1 MRTPLFLFFLAGGIA
16 SAITPQQSEFFESR
30 IRPVLAQNCYECHSE
45 AGKKKGGLLLD
56 SRPGWQKGG
65 ESGDSIVP
73 GDAKKSLLIQ
83 TIRHEHD
90 DLKMPKAGAKLDD
103 KVIADFER
111 WVIDGAPDPRDKAP
125 SKDELAK
132 ATAWKTVLDTRKQWW
147 AFQPVKAPAVKG
159 DGNPVDALIEA
170 KLKENGLTQSPP
182 ADPATIVRR
191 LYYIITGLPPTP
203 EQLQSAVRDPQSA
216 IDTLLASPRYGEKW
230 ARHWMDWVRYA
241 ETYGSEG
248 DPAIPYAWRYRDYLI
263 RTINSDVPYPQMVRE
278 AVAGDLLPKP
288 RIIDGTNESALG
300 IAQLRMVLHGFSP
313 TDTLDEMCNFTDNQI
328 DTVSKAFQ
336 GLTLSCARCHNHKFD
351 AISQTDFY
359 SWFGIFTSTHPAVID
374 VNLPDRG
381 KAEREQLLKLKSQIK
396 DAVAKAWLQS
406 ADAKKLSVPM
416 PVETPPFAAS
426 SIVKRLDL
434 KTGQWHSDG
443 RAVAQGVT
451 KPGEFSIALEGGK
464 MIERIHPSG
473 IFTDLVSTK
482 ERAVLNSP
490 TFRCEGGTLWIRS
503 CGGGGARARYVV
515 AKYPRTGTIHK
526 AKDFK
531 DPDDATL
538 RWHKLDLEYWKG
550 DDIFIQCN
558 TAADMPAEAKTDARS
573 WFGITDIVITRAD
586 APTDGAKT
594 EPKKAAQADTAF
606 GLITAWQNNAL
617 TDAQALALNT
627 LLQQNKLTQDI
638 PAVAALVAKY
648 RELEAKLP
656 QPTRAPGVLEAD
668 ARDAALLVRGN
679 HKQPGEIV
687 PRYFLD
693 AIDSTPFKAANSG
706 RLQLAEHLASPTNP
720 LTARVIVNR
729 VWHHVFGRG
738 IVATPDNFGRLGDLP
753 THPELLDFLAQRF
766 IDSGGS
772 IKSLVKLLV
781 SSKTFQCEDRAPAG
795 AMEKDPDNKLLSHF
809 TVRRL
814 EAESIRDSILSL
826 TGSLDETIY
835 GEPVTGGESRRS
847 VYVNV
852 IRNNLDDFLTV
863 FDAPVPSATR
873 GRRDATNV
881 PAQSLT
887 LLNSPRVKD
896 WAMKWARRLEGKDE
910 QKVERMFAEA
920 FGRKPTADEL
930 AGCLA
935 FVAQS
940 AKAGEAERA
949 ELAKL
954 EAQSRDLS
962 GKIEALLAPVR
973 RKLANKLAAPPIDKL
988 PVPFAEWDF
997 EDGPQDL
1004 KGRLPLTLEGG
1015 ARIASGALVLDGSG
1029 RTFARSKPLPKPFT
1043 SKTLEAWVMLD
1054 DLTQRGGGVLTMQD
1068 TKGNVF
1074 DSIVFAEKETQRWM
1088 AGSDFGKR
1096 TQSFEGAV
1104 EGEVTSRPVHVALVY
1119 EADGT
1124 ITGYRDG
1131 APYGHGYKS
1140 NGPVTFEPG
1149 ESEIL
1154 LGCRHGSG
1162 GGNKLLRGTIFRAR
1176 LYDRALKPDEI
1187 ALSRKAEGGSV
1198 TDHDILA
1205 ALSDQQRANVQVW
1218 RQQLEALNGNANSLR
1233 EQIGKLEGADQ
1244 TWGSLA
1250 LSLINLKEFIYLK

>member
-1 MRTPLFLFFLAGGIA
+1 M
-16 SAITPQQSEFFESR
+16 
-30 IRPVLAQNCYECHSE
+30 
-45 AGKKKGGLLLD
+45 LLD
-56 SRPGWQKGG
+56 SRSGWQKGG
-65 ESGDSIVP
+65 ESGDSIIP
-73 GDAKKSLLIQ
+73 GDEKKSLLIQ

-111 WVIDGAPDPRDKAP
+111 WVNDGAPDPRDKAP

-132 ATAWKTVLDTRKQWW
+132 ATEWKTILGTRKEWW
-147 AFQPVKAPAVKG
+147 AFQPVKAPVVKAV
-159 DGNPVDALIEA
+159 GNPVDELIEA

-182 ADPATIVRR
+182 ADAATIVRR

-203 EQLQSAVRDPQSA
+203 EQLQSAIRNPQSA

-248 DPAIPYAWRYRDYLI
+248 DPPIPYAWRYRDYLI
-263 RTINSDVPYPQMVRE
+263 RSFNSDVPYPQMVRE

-381 KAEREQLLKLKSQIK
+381 KAEREQLVKLKQQIK
-396 DAVAKAWLQS
+396 DTVAKAWLKNS
-406 ADAKKLSVPM
+406 AARAITANLSDDAPS
-416 PVETPPFAAS
+416 FASS
-426 SIVKRLDL
+426 SIVKRFDL

-443 RAVAQGVT
+443 KAIAQGVT
-451 KPGEFSIALEGGK
+451 KPGEFSVALEGGK

-482 ERAVLNSP
+482 ERAVLISP

-503 CGGGGARARYVV
+503 CGGGGARARYIVQN
-515 AKYPRTGTIHK
+515 YPRTGTIHK

-531 DPDDATL
+531 EPDDSTL

-550 DDIFIQCN
+550 DDIFIQCT
-558 TAADMPAEAKTDARS
+558 TAADMPAEAKNDARS
-573 WFGITDIVITRAD
+573 WFGITDVVITRAD
-586 APTDGAKT
+586 AGAGD
-594 EPKKAAQADTAF
+594 PKKASQSSSALE
-606 GLITAWQNNAL
+606 LIAAWQSNTL
-617 TDAQALALNT
+617 TDSQALALNT

-638 PAVAALVAKY
+638 PAAASLVAKY
-648 RELEAKLP
+648 REIEAKLP
-656 QPTRAPGVLEAD
+656 QPTRAPGVLEGD
-668 ARDAALLVRGN
+668 ARDAALLVRGD

-693 AIDSTPFKAANSG
+693 AIDSKPFKPSNSG
-706 RLQLAEHLASPTNP
+706 RLQLAEHLADWSNP

-729 VWHHVFGRG
+729 AWHHVFGRG
-738 IVATPDNFGRLGDLP
+738 IVATPDNFGRLGELP
-753 THPELLDFLAQRF
+753 SHPELLDFLAQRF

-772 IKSLVKLLV
+772 IKSLIKLLV
-781 SSKTFQCEDRAPAG
+781 SSKTFQCDDRAPAG
-795 AMEKDPDNKLLSHF
+795 AVEKDPDNKLLSHF
-809 TVRRL
+809 SVRRL
-814 EAESIRDSILSL
+814 EAEAIRDSILSL
-826 TGSLDETIY
+826 AGSLDETMF
-835 GEPVTGGESRRS
+835 GEPVGGSESRRS

-852 IRNNLDDFLTV
+852 NRNNLDDFLTV

-887 LLNSPRVKD
+887 LLNSPRVKA
-896 WAMKWARRLEGKDE
+896 WALRWGRRLEGSDE
-910 QKVERMFAEA
+910 QRVERMFVEA

-930 AGCLA
+930 AGCVS
-935 FVAQS
+935 FVGQS
-940 AKAGEAERA
+940 GKAGESERA

-954 EAQSRDLS
+954 DEQSKALSAKLEAVL
-962 GKIEALLAPVR
+962 GPVR
-973 RKLANKLAAPPIDKL
+973 AKLGTKTAAPPPEKL
-988 PVPFAEWDF
+988 PVPLAEWDF

-1004 KGRLPLTLEGG
+1004 KGQLPLTLEGN
-1015 ARIASGALVLDGSG
+1015 ARIVNGALVLDGSG
-1029 RTFARSKPLPKPFT
+1029 KSHARSKPLPKKLT
-1043 SKTLEAWVMLD
+1043 AKTLEAWVMLD
-1054 DLTQRGGGVLTMQD
+1054 DTNQRGGGVLTVQD
-1068 TKGNVF
+1068 TRGVIF
-1074 DSIVFAEKETQRWM
+1074 DSIVFGEKDPQCWV
-1088 AGSDFGKR
+1088 AGSNNFKR
-1096 TQSFEGAV
+1096 TESLNGPPEQDAKQ
-1104 EGEVTSRPVHVALVY
+1104 RPVHLAVVY
-1119 EADGT
+1119 AKNGE
-1124 ITGYRDG
+1124 ITAYRDG
-1131 APYGHGYKS
+1131 MPYGQSYKS
-1140 NGPVTFEPG
+1140 DGPAAFEAG
-1149 ESEIL
+1149 VSEVL

-1162 GGNKLLRGTIFRAR
+1162 GGNKLLRGSILRAR
-1176 LYDRALKPDEI
+1176 LYDRALKAEEV
-1187 ALSRKAEGGSV
+1187 ALSRKAEGASV
-1198 TDHDILA
+1198 TDREVLA
-1205 ALSDQQRANVQVW
+1205 TLPDQQRAEVQVW
-1218 RQQLEALNGNANSLR
+1218 RQQLEALNGNATVLR